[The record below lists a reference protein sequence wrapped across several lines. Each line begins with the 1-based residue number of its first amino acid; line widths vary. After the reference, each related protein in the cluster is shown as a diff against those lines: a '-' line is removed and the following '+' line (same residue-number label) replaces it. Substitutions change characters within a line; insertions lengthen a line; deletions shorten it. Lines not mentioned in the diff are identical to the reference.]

1 MKQNF
6 TDYSQAVYASIKAG
20 ENKYKVKPSGKESSL
35 QILVVNYIKL
45 VSPHSVVVADPNG
58 LRLSIGMA
66 QQLKRMRAP
75 ENGGHPD
82 LWIFEPRGIYHG
94 LFIELKRENEKLF
107 KAKTFDFKSEHISK
121 QDEMHRKLRAK
132 GYYGHFAIGFDQAKR
147 LIDGYFKLET
157 T

>member
-1 MKQNF
+1 MKQNY
-6 TDYSQAVYASIKAG
+6 TETSQDVYASIKAG
-20 ENKYKVKPSGKESSL
+20 ENKYTVKPSGKESSL
-35 QILVVNYIKL
+35 QIVVVRYINLVHPSAI
-45 VSPHSVVVADPNG
+45 VVADPNG

-66 QQLKRMRAP
+66 QQLKSMRVP

-94 LFIELKRENEKLF
+94 LFIELKRENEKIF
-107 KAKTFDFKSEHISK
+107 KANSFEFKSDHIAK
-121 QDEMHRKLRAK
+121 QDEMHRRLRAK

-157 T
+157 I